1 MVVMKK
7 EHTPWILYFVETMAQ
22 AAIELQ
28 RKAISLYQGATPENP
43 PWESLPRL
51 QQQVL
56 TRLMARVLDK
66 AENPFVISP
75 IDVSEWFGVSDK
87 TAREWLKEWLESGF
101 VDSILTASGQR
112 VRSYTLTQKWIE
124 TFSENKRSQFLK

>member
-1 MVVMKK
+1 
-7 EHTPWILYFVETMAQ
+7 
-22 AAIELQ
+22 
-28 RKAISLYQGATPENP
+28 
-43 PWESLPRL
+43 
-51 QQQVL
+51 
-56 TRLMARVLDK
+56 MARVLDK